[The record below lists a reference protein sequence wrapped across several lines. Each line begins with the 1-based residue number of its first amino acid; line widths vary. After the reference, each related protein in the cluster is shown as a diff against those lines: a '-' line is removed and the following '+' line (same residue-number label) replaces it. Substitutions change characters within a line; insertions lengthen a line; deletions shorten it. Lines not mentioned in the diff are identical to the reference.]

1 MWPNFK
7 KTLQKH
13 PIPFPQK
20 QAKGKYMYISFIDYF
35 FLTHQHKD
43 ILNCLYYFCSL
54 FSALQGRYF
63 DWIIGN
69 N

>member
-35 FLTHQHKD
+35 IYFLFKHISIKISSTAYTIFAASFLPCKGD
-43 ILNCLYYFCSL
+43 ILIEF
-54 FSALQGRYF
+54 
-63 DWIIGN
+63 
-69 N
+69 